1 MIKIVADTT
10 SGIPLHQAAKLGVA
24 YIPQIIVFG
33 NKSYR
38 DDTELDTTH
47 FLKMLGESPILP
59 KTAAPSPSLYTPI
72 FSEYGKQGNTI
83 FVICPSQKLSGT
95 FRSATV
101 AAQDFPNADIRI
113 IDTLTIAGG
122 LATLV
127 LKAVE
132 WADSEMSPDQLE
144 NKIIALAAQN
154 KTYFMVDTLEFLQKG
169 GRIGGAAALLGGI
182 LKIKPILAT
191 VDGEVQSVES
201 QRTHRRAIT
210 RLKELVVTQYSPGEN
225 MYLSVMH
232 GDAQDEAEALAA
244 DLSEA
249 MNIQDIP
256 IYELPPA
263 ILVHAGP
270 GVLAVSYFSKSTNK
284 ISA

>member
-10 SGIPLHQAAKLGVA
+10 SGIPLKQVEELGVA

-38 DDTELDTTH
+38 DDTEMDTAR
-47 FLKMLGESPILP
+47 FLKMLGESPVLP
-59 KTAAPSPSLYTPI
+59 KTAAPPPSLYTPI
-72 FSEYGKQGNTI
+72 FREYCQPGNTV

-95 FRSATV
+95 FRSATI
-101 AAQDFPNADIRI
+101 AAQDFPSADIRI
-113 IDTLTIAGG
+113 IDTQIIAGG

-127 LKAVE
+127 IKAVE
-132 WADSEMSPDQLE
+132 WANANLSPDELE
-144 NKIIALAAQN
+144 KRIVELSANN

-182 LKIKPILAT
+182 LQIKPILAM
-191 VDGEVQSVES
+191 VNGEVQPVES
-201 QRTHRRAIT
+201 QRTHRRAIA
-210 RLKELVVTQYSPGEN
+210 RLKELVISQYLPGEN
-225 MYLSVMH
+225 MELSVMH
-232 GDAQDEAEALAA
+232 GDAQDEAEAMVA
-244 DLSEA
+244 DFS
-249 MNIQDIP
+249 NVINTQNIP

-270 GVLAVSYFSKSTNK
+270 GVLAVSYFTKPTP
-284 ISA
+284 

>member
-10 SGIPLHQAAKLGVA
+10 SGITLKNAHDLGLA

-38 DDTELDTTH
+38 DDTELDTST
-47 FLKMLGESPILP
+47 FLKMLNESPVLP
-59 KTAAPSPSLYTPI
+59 KTAAPPPSLYTPI
-72 FSEYGKQGNTI
+72 YKANSQAGNSTI
-83 FVICPSQKLSGT
+83 VICPSQKLSGT
-95 FRSATV
+95 FRSATI

-113 IDTLTIAGG
+113 VDTQIIGGG
-122 LATLV
+122 LATLII
-127 LKAVE
+127 KALE
-132 WADSEMSPDQLE
+132 WANSGMSPETLE
-144 NKIIALAAQN
+144 KKIIELSAQN

-182 LKIKPILAT
+182 LKIKPILAS
-191 VDGEVQSVES
+191 VDGEIQPVES
-201 QRTHRRAIT
+201 QRTHRKAVA
-210 RLKELVVTQYSPGEN
+210 RLQELVVSQYSPGKN

-232 GDAQDEAEALAA
+232 GDARDEAEALA
-244 DLSEA
+244 SELAKA
-249 MNIQDIP
+249 MNINDIP

-270 GVLAVSYFSKSTNK
+270 GVLAASYFSTPTK
-284 ISA
+284 

>member
-1 MIKIVADTT
+1 MIKIIADTT
-10 SGIPLHQAAKLGVA
+10 SGISLSDARKLGLA
-24 YIPQIIVFG
+24 YIPQIIIFG

-38 DDTELDTTH
+38 DDTELDTEK
-47 FLKMLGESPILP
+47 FLKMLGDSPILP
-59 KTAAPSPSLYTPI
+59 KTAAPPPSLYTPI
-72 FSEYGKQGNTI
+72 YQEYGQKGNTI

-101 AAQDFPNADIRI
+101 AARDFPNADIRI
-113 IDTLTIAGG
+113 IDTQTIAGG

-127 LKAVE
+127 IRASE
-132 WADSEMSPDQLE
+132 WANSGISPDELE
-144 NKIIALAAQN
+144 RKIIAMSALN

-182 LKIKPILAT
+182 LKIKPILT
-191 VDGEVQSVES
+191 TLDGEVQSFES
-201 QRTHRRAIT
+201 QRTHRKAFS
-210 RLKELVVTQYSPGEN
+210 RLKELVISQYTPGEN
-225 MYLSVMH
+225 VYLSVMH
-232 GDAQDEAEALAA
+232 GDARDEAEALAA
-244 DLSEA
+244 DFANL

-270 GVLAVSYFSKSTNK
+270 GVLAASYFSK
-284 ISA
+284 AAQ

>member
-10 SGIPLHQAAKLGVA
+10 SGLSLEDAEKMGLA

-38 DDTELDTTH
+38 DDTELDTST
-47 FLKMLGESPILP
+47 FLQMLGESPVLP

-72 FSEYGKQGNTI
+72 YQEYSQAGNSI
-83 FVICPSQKLSGT
+83 FIICPSQKLSGT

-113 IDTLTIAGG
+113 IDTKTIGGG

-127 LKAVE
+127 IIAAE
-132 WADSEMSPDQLE
+132 WAKSGIHPDILE
-144 NKIIALAAQN
+144 KNIIELSAQN

-182 LKIKPILAT
+182 LKIKPILASI
-191 VDGEVQSVES
+191 DGEIQPVES
-201 QRTHRRAIT
+201 QRTHRKAVA
-210 RLKELVVTQYSPGEN
+210 RLQELVISQYSPGKN
-225 MYLSVMH
+225 MNLSVMH
-232 GDAQDEAEALAA
+232 GDARDEAEALV
-244 DLSEA
+244 SEFTKA
-249 MNIQDIP
+249 MNIKDIP

-263 ILVHAGP
+263 ILVHVGP
-270 GVLAVSYFSKSTNK
+270 GVLAASFFSKTQ
-284 ISA
+284 